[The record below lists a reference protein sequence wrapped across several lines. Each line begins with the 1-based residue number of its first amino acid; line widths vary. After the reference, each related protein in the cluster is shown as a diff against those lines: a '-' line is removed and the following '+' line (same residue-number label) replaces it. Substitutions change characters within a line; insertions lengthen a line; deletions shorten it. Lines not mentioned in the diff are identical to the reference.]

1 MRVTCGEVE
10 GDGADAEH
18 LKLGPVDEEGA
29 PVQRTCRAHEESTW
43 VYMSM
48 HLKLGPVD
56 DEGAPLARAG
66 RRLAREEALEAAAL
80 ELRPPQPLVPTYM
93 PYTCHTHED
102 ARVLST

>member
-56 DEGAPLARAG
+56 DEGAHQHAISSRAISNHPS
-66 RRLAREEALEAAAL
+66 LEPADVLRE
-80 ELRPPQPLVPTYM
+80 R
-93 PYTCHTHED
+93 
-102 ARVLST
+102 